1 MKRLISSEKRS
12 VAGITLLAGLLMIA
26 CSCNKSSYNN
36 LTGMT
41 GGTGGTGGTGQPPAN
56 EVYIQGMAFYPAAIS
71 VTVGTT
77 IKWTNKDA
85 ITHTVTSD
93 TKIFDSGTIGG
104 GATYSYT
111 FSTAGIYPYHCSFHP
126 SMMAT
131 VTVN

>member
-1 MKRLISSEKRS
+1 M
-12 VAGITLLAGLLMIA
+12 
-26 CSCNKSSYNN
+26 
-36 LTGMT
+36 TGMT
-41 GGTGGTGGTGQPPAN
+41 GSTGGTGGTGQPPAN

-71 VTVGTT
+71 VAVGTT
-77 IKWTNKDA
+77 VKWTNKDA

-93 TKIFDSGTIGG
+93 TKVFDSGAVGG

-111 FSTAGIYPYHCSFHP
+111 FSTAGIYPYHCTIHP